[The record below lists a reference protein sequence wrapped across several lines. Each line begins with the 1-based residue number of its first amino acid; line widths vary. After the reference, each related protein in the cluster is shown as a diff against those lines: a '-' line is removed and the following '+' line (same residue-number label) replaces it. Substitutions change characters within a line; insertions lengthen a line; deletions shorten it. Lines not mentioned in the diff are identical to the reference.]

1 MKKQIAA
8 PVKESHSTGPIRPI
22 RTASRG
28 SAVFVAMLLACSTS
42 ALLFPA
48 SAMAAVT
55 ITTQRGASGITTVYA
70 DGDRLRIDS
79 PARDPGGRAH
89 VMIMDADGKRMV
101 TLDESTKTYTEL
113 TEEDMK
119 RVRGRMDGM
128 REQME
133 ERMKSMPPEQRKKME
148 EMMAGRGGM
157 GVMGGPGAMGRVGAA
172 AKPRE
177 WTFEPLGQ
185 KKSVNGFSCEMYR
198 VNVDGKPREEDC
210 ISPWSA
216 GLVKR
221 EDFAGLQKFGEEM
234 SREFGGGEGEKSR
247 GPFMRF
253 DKAPGIPISRVPL
266 EPDGKRGEEEQIKS
280 IKRGAIPSSLFAIP
294 AGFTKKDLPMG
305 PKGPGGPG
313 ARRRGPGA
321 P

>member
-1 MKKQIAA
+1 MVLL
-8 PVKESHSTGPIRPI
+8 PVP
-22 RTASRG
+22 
-28 SAVFVAMLLACSTS
+28 
-42 ALLFPA
+42 AL
-48 SAMAAVT
+48 AAVT
-55 ITTQRGASGITTVYA
+55 VIFQRGARGATTMYA
-70 DGDRLRIDS
+70 DSDRLRVEN
-79 PARDPGGRAH
+79 PARDPGGRGR
-89 VMIMDADGKRMV
+89 VMMLDADAKRMV
-101 TLDESTKTYTEL
+101 TLDESTKTYTEV

-119 RVRGRMDGM
+119 RIRGRMDGM
-128 REQME
+128 RAQMD
-133 ERMKSMPPEQRKKME
+133 ERMKNMPPEQRKKME
-148 EMMAGRGGM
+148 EMVAGRA
-157 GVMGGPGAMGRVGAA
+157 GPGAM

-177 WTFEPLGQ
+177 WTFESLGQ
-185 KKSVNGFSCEMYR
+185 KKTVNGFSCEMYR

-234 SREFGGGEGEKSR
+234 SREFGAGEGDPSH
-247 GPFMRF
+247 GPFMKF

-294 AGFTKKDLPMG
+294 PGFTKKELPMG
-305 PKGPGGPG
+305 PMGPG
-313 ARRRGPGA
+313 ARHRGPPA